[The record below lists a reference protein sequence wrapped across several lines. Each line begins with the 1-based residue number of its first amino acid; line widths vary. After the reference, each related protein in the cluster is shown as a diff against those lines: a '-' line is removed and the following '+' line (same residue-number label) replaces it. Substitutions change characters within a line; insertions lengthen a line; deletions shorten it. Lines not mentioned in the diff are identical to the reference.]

1 MGGRTGEAGALLKES
16 PALSRNCK
24 EISSP
29 SQDDRQNQLIH
40 ALADKEVACVFQA
53 HDRIPTNRQGFF
65 FILPAICRIN
75 IYPEEK

>member
-40 ALADKEVACVFQA
+40 ALADKEVACVFRA
-53 HDRIPTNRQGFF
+53 HDRTPTNRQGLF
-65 FILPAICRIN
+65 LYPLL
-75 IYPEEK
+75 IYLIKTFLED